1 MTKISSVKAN
11 VNMKTRILIFTGLL
25 VLFLVLSPV
34 AVAGRVG
41 PALKLVE
48 FAFPTKYNAVEQNI
62 TYFYMVTNSGD
73 VSLTGDINITD
84 NVTGTTTQ
92 STDGLEVGSML
103 TGISIHTITQAD
115 IDAGSVT
122 NLANATGSFNNQPV
136 VSPNTTATVI
146 YEHPTNSSGPT
157 IGGGL
162 NNSGYGGD
170 IVPIPM
176 YDRPMY
182 SSGPYWYGSEP
193 STTIKVPNSNDRDHK
208 AKVSSSKSSKT
219 KLSGSKYKA
228 YLKNHEQKNHTKKH
242 RAGKNYHYNL
252 DKK

>member
-1 MTKISSVKAN
+1 MKKISSVKAN
-11 VNMKTRILIFTGLL
+11 VNIKTRILIFTGLL

-34 AVAGRVG
+34 AFAGRVG

-48 FAFPTKYNAVEQNI
+48 FAFPTRYNAVEQNI

-103 TGISIHTITQAD
+103 TGISIHTIIQAD
-115 IDAGSVT
+115 IDSGSVT
-122 NLANATGSFNNQPV
+122 NSAFATGSFNNQPV
-136 VSPNTTATVI
+136 ISPNTTATVI
-146 YEHPTNSSGPT
+146 YEHPTNNPGPT
-157 IGGGL
+157 NGGGL
-162 NNSGYGGD
+162 NNSSYGD
-170 IVPIPM
+170 AIVPVPK

-182 SSGPYWYGSEP
+182 SIGPYWYGSEP
-193 STTIKVPNSNDRDHK
+193 STTSVPNSNDSDHK
-208 AKVSSSKSSKT
+208 AKVSSSKSSKA
-219 KLSGSKYKA
+219 KLGGSKYKA

-242 RAGKNYHYNL
+242 RAEKNYHHNL

>member
-1 MTKISSVKAN
+1 MKKISSVKAN
-11 VNMKTRILIFTGLL
+11 VNIKTRILIFTGLL

-34 AVAGRVG
+34 AFAGRVG

-48 FAFPTKYNAVEQNI
+48 FAFPTRYNAVEQNI

-115 IDAGSVT
+115 IDTGSVT

-136 VSPNTTATVI
+136 ISPQTVAI
-146 YEHPTNSSGPT
+146 AFYKHPTDDRAHNSESNNGDYGRYYGP
-157 IGGGL
+157 
-162 NNSGYGGD
+162 NYGTVF
-170 IVPIPM
+170 VPVPM
-176 YDRPMY
+176 MY
-182 SSGPYWYGSEP
+182 SSEHYGK
-193 STTIKVPNSNDRDHK
+193 TNIPNSDSKGHK
-208 AKVSSSKSSKT
+208 AKAHLSKHKHKHHTTKHHKT
-219 KLSGSKYKA
+219 G
-228 YLKNHEQKNHTKKH
+228 KNHSK
-242 RAGKNYHYNL
+242 
-252 DKK
+252 